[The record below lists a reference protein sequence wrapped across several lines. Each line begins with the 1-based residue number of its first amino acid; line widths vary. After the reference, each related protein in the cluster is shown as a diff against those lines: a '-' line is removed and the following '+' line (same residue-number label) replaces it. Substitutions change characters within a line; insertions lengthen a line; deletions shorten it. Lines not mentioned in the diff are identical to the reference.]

1 MSPEPRKDT
10 FFYGNKDMLKLSNQ
24 SNPVVLSSSRQNNYQ
39 IFPHNLIRV
48 IIHGIVRQQDKRD
61 CLLTAVYAS
70 PVPDLRQRLWDHL
83 VSFSTDLSLPW
94 LMFGDFNDIS
104 SINEKF
110 VGSVPSLSRCLRF
123 SNMMDVC
130 AMVDLAFEGPAYTWT
145 NMRKSLALKTCNRE
159 VFGNVKENKK
169 KLRARILGEIKA
181 QPFLVGCPSINEVHV
196 APLNASITMHEVRDA
211 LFQMK
216 PNKAPGV
223 DALMAGF
230 YQQLCLVVLVPK
242 TASPYE
248 LLSPTQ
254 ASFIPGRQ
262 AKDNMMVAQ
271 ELIHCIRR
279 STSKNALMAVK
290 IDKEPFI
297 WRSYNLPTGYYDDCD
312 E

>member
-1 MSPEPRKDT
+1 
-10 FFYGNKDMLKLSNQ
+10 MLEH
-24 SNPVVLSSSRQNNYQ
+24 R
-39 IFPHNLIRV
+39 
-48 IIHGIVRQQDKRD
+48 
-61 CLLTAVYAS
+61 
-70 PVPDLRQRLWDHL
+70 
-83 VSFSTDLSLPW
+83 
-94 LMFGDFNDIS
+94 
-104 SINEKF
+104 
-110 VGSVPSLSRCLRF
+110 
-123 SNMMDVC
+123 
-130 AMVDLAFEGPAYTWT
+130 
-145 NMRKSLALKTCNRE
+145 
-159 VFGNVKENKK
+159 
-169 KLRARILGEIKA
+169 

-230 YQQLCLVVLVPK
+230 YQQLL

-290 IDKEPFI
+290 IDKEVRLLRRKPLKITQCGPSISHLCFA
-297 WRSYNLPTGYYDDCD
+297 DDSLLFGEATTSQLD
-312 E
+312 IMMTVMK